1 MDRRKSVKIVK
12 KKKDQKNR
20 GRKSLLERVVSI
32 SRCGL
37 VS

>member
-12 KKKDQKNR
+12 NQNNR

-32 SRCGL
+32 SRWGL
-37 VS
+37 DTR